1 MTVITVMEKG
11 KIVQVRNGARVAAF
25 VAALVG
31 LLQYLAIA
39 AFATGASL
47 GDGRIQGDLVSA
59 NMNFF

>member
-1 MTVITVMEKG
+1 MEKG

-47 GDGRIQGDLVSA
+47 GDGRIQGDLLS
-59 NMNFF
+59 